1 MAVYSY
7 SENRIESI
15 IGATKRLRL
24 RYCVVAGGVLAAACV
39 VGVNRPDWIF
49 GPHQQA
55 RMWVVASLVLF
66 VAGPLADTVWRWK
79 SRPENVAASLRET
92 EVVVGEEEVSIT
104 TADSVRHLTRGEI
117 TRAEEVC
124 WGVYLRSADRYR
136 WILVSS
142 QMDGFVGFKREL
154 ERWGIPIR
162 AAAIPPNWEELA
174 GAVVFIAMML
184 CAVFARS
191 AAVLTADLVISVVVA
206 VVGFAVISANP
217 ENLGKMRWVRL
228 GIFLPVAMTGS
239 MLWTALR

>member
-24 RYCVVAGGVLAAACV
+24 CYCVVATAILGAAVLMALI
-39 VGVNRPDWIF
+39 RPEWIF

-66 VAGPLADTVWRWK
+66 VAGPLADTLWRWK
-79 SRPENVAASLRET
+79 RRPQRLAVSLRKT
-92 EVVVGEEEVSIT
+92 EVVVAKEEVSIT
-104 TADSVRHLTRGEI
+104 TSDSMRHLTRCEI
-117 TRAEEVC
+117 TQAEEFS

-142 QMDGFVGFKREL
+142 QMDGFIEFKSEL
-154 ERWGIPIR
+154 KRLGIPIA
-162 AAAIPPNWEELA
+162 AAAIPPNWQELA

-191 AAVLTADLVISVVVA
+191 TAVLTVDLMISVMVA

-217 ENLGKMRWVRL
+217 ENLGKMRWVRF